1 MLSRYWIGGGLLV
14 CCGFWCGSEVVRRWH
29 CERISLEETTL
40 LLQQILDAIQYRRL
54 PTDEILRELQQC
66 GHYSL
71 LSLHTCQ
78 ELQSLSPPVYLS
90 KEEAS
95 QFSYCLASLG
105 HQGLQD
111 QCGQLQRYLDYFQ
124 KSTEQVREKERAAA
138 AIFPKI
144 GFCVGAMA
152 ALALL

>member
-14 CCGFWCGSEVVRRWH
+14 CCGFWCGSEVVRRW
-29 CERISLEETTL
+29 RNQRLALEETVW

-54 PTDEILRELQQC
+54 PTNEILLELRQS
-66 GHYSL
+66 GRYSRL
-71 LSLHTCQ
+71 PLNNCRQ
-78 ELQSLSPPVYLS
+78 LQALSPPAYLS
-90 KEEAS
+90 KEEAANFT
-95 QFSYCLASLG
+95 QCMAALG

-111 QCGQLQRYLDYFQ
+111 QCEQLRRYLQYFQ
-124 KSTEQVREKERAAA
+124 RRVEQIREKERAAA
-138 AIFPKI
+138 AICPKI